1 MTKLTSVTMKNHNR
15 STALE
20 QSVCVNGVGGEGGG
34 VTKVNGRQIL
44 SLSFYCGSD
53 YKNPSWVFM

>member
-1 MTKLTSVTMKNHNR
+1 MKNHNR

-20 QSVCVNGVGGEGGG
+20 RSACVNGVCVWRGGG
-34 VTKVNGRQIL
+34 GNLGRPIL

-53 YKNPSWVFM
+53 YKSNMRVHVG